1 MSLTG
6 QQLIGYSQS
15 KQGTQSFTGINPKTN
30 EALSP
35 VFYEATTHEVD
46 TAVQKASDAFAT
58 YRAKTGQ
65 EKAAFL
71 EKIAEEI
78 LAIGDE
84 LIETASL
91 ETALPLARLQ
101 GERGRTV
108 GQLKLFAEMLRE
120 GSWVD
125 ARIDTAQPD
134 RQPAPKPDLRQMQIP
149 LGPVAVFGASN
160 FPLAFSVAGGDTVSA
175 LAAGCTVVFKAHPA
189 HPATC
194 ELVGAAII
202 KAAQACQMPEGVFS
216 MVHGLTHEPGMALV
230 KHPLIQAVGFTGSLR
245 GGKALYD
252 AAVRRPQPIP
262 VYAEMGSTNPV
273 FILPR
278 ALAQKKDTISTALAG
293 SITLGVGQFCTN
305 PGVIVTETSPASA
318 EFSEALSSAIEK
330 VPSGVMLTP
339 VIKETYRKGI
349 EHLSMNPDV
358 NVLAGSHES
367 AAPTE
372 VSAYLMETSAQA
384 AIDNPGLLEEVFG
397 PSSLHVTANTKE
409 QLLQLAQS
417 LQGHLTAT
425 IHGTDDDLKEYT
437 ELVQI
442 LTQKVGRLIINGYPT
457 GVEVAH
463 AMTHGGP
470 YPATTDSR
478 STSVGTA
485 AIFRF
490 VRPVSFQDF
499 PEFLLP
505 AELQNTNPLHIWR
518 LVNGQRTKDTL

>member
-15 KQGTQSFTGINPKTN
+15 RQGKQTFAGINPKTN

-35 VFYEATTHEVD
+35 VFYEATTAEVD
-46 TAVQKASDAFAT
+46 AAVQKADAAFAI
-58 YRAKTGQ
+58 YRHKSGQ
-65 EKAAFL
+65 QKAEFL

-78 LAIGDE
+78 LAIGDV

-91 ETALPLARLQ
+91 ETALPLPRLQ

-108 GQLKLFAEMLRE
+108 GQLRLFAAMLRE
-120 GSWVD
+120 GSWLD

-175 LAAGCTVVFKAHPA
+175 LAAGCPVVFKAHQA

-194 ELVGAAII
+194 ELVGAAIVR
-202 KAAQACQMPEGVFS
+202 AAQACQMPEGVFS

-230 KHPLIQAVGFTGSLR
+230 KHPLIQAVGFTGSFR
-245 GGKALYD
+245 GGKAIYD

-273 FILPR
+273 FVLPR
-278 ALAQKKDTISTALAG
+278 ALQEKKDTISAGLAG

-305 PGVIVTETSPASA
+305 PGVIVTEGSA
-318 EFSEALSSAIEK
+318 ESRQFVESLSASIEK
-330 VPSGVMLTP
+330 APSGVMLTA
-339 VIKETYRKGI
+339 VIKDTYQKGI

-358 NVLAGSHES
+358 NVLAGSQAS
-367 AAPTE
+367 PAPTE
-372 VSAYLMETSAQA
+372 VAAYLMQTSAQA

-397 PSSLHVTANTKE
+397 PSSLHVEAGSKE
-409 QLLQLAQS
+409 QLLQVARS
-417 LQGHLTAT
+417 LGGHLTAT
-425 IHGTDDDLKEYT
+425 IHGTEEDLKEYA

-442 LTQKVGRLIINGYPT
+442 LSQKVGRLIINGYPT

-470 YPATTDSR
+470 FPATTDAR

-505 AELQNTNPLHIWR
+505 AELQNTNPLSIWR
-518 LVNGQRTKDTL
+518 LVNGERTKNAV